1 MKRTI
6 ETSPIRSLL
15 ATGET
20 WGLYLA
26 SEMAGN
32 SVNLPRT
39 SLAIVNA
46 MNIAFPDELAGRKS
60 EALQVISSVAPVLIA
75 ANEAADIGISARL
88 QIDDASEKLTE
99 EKKEGLRR
107 LEAGTYAWLG
117 RSVAGFKDVYGPDS
131 RQSQMVDAL
140 IRDFLTLSEG
150 RRSFSESEYREYVEL
165 DSVIYVL
172 GCIALAAPGVSETYG
187 FEMRERCAGIEDVR
201 RKYSAFVVGRDVNGR
216 RKVLLES
223 GDQTAALT
231 MARVMSL
238 QGAEMVLKVMDDKEG
253 RKIDKLLG
261 IPSLYGYAES
271 KTGDDQSLN
280 RMLDEMR
287 SEYFFLAET
296 GGLSSFAVRS
306 AELLSHVTG
315 VGKTLLAC
323 LRSGNGV
330 MENASIADSTTTTLR
345 HELDAAGVLE
355 SLFSV

>member
-131 RQSQMVDAL
+131 RQSPMVYPL
-140 IRDFLTLSEG
+140 LPDFLTLSEG
-150 RRSFSESEYREYVEL
+150 RRSFSEREYREYVEL

-238 QGAEMVLKVMDDKEG
+238 QGAEMVLKVMDYK
-253 RKIDKLLG
+253 
-261 IPSLYGYAES
+261 
-271 KTGDDQSLN
+271 
-280 RMLDEMR
+280 
-287 SEYFFLAET
+287 
-296 GGLSSFAVRS
+296 
-306 AELLSHVTG
+306 
-315 VGKTLLAC
+315 
-323 LRSGNGV
+323 
-330 MENASIADSTTTTLR
+330 
-345 HELDAAGVLE
+345 
-355 SLFSV
+355 